1 MAHGNGRQAITS
13 SPFPQQAEQEKERQ
27 FVERT
32 REIQRHRAEMM
43 MEKECREREQ
53 QQTDHDM
60 LQQKRAH
67 DLKVCL
73 SFSHTS
79 HTPSPSPLL
88 SPQFHQAQ
96 QEKAEQTF
104 HKATEL
110 QQFLRGQVTERQSQH
125 EVEEREEREEN
136 TCNRK
141 FMEVHRPHCLCR
153 HRASYT
159 HTLYPVHCHTAQ
171 VEEVQFQE
179 YTGNMV
185 AAART
190 RGAPTQPLVKAAQA
204 GAGGGRG
211 PVFTGKA
218 GVRPSYQVSPSLPTC
233 SLQPP
238 PMSPTGH
245 GCHCSGVA

>member
-43 MEKECREREQ
+43 MEKERREREQ

-79 HTPSPSPLL
+79 HTPSRPL
-88 SPQFHQAQ
+88 SSQFHQAQ

-110 QQFLRGQVTERQSQH
+110 QQFLTVQVTERQSHH

-136 TCNRK
+136 TRNRK
-141 FMEVHRPHCLCR
+141 FMEVHRPHCR
-153 HRASYT
+153 HTASYT
-159 HTLYPVHCHTAQ
+159 YPVHCHTAQ

-238 PMSPTGH
+238 PMSPAGH
-245 GCHCSGVA
+245 GRHSSGVA